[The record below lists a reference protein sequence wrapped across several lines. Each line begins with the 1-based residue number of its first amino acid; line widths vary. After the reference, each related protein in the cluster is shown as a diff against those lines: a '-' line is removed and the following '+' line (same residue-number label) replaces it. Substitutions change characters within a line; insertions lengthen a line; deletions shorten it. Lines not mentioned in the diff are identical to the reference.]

1 MGNITRIPPNT
12 THHFTVSVQEA
23 GQRLDRYLTQQFSSY
38 YRTFFQQLI
47 QQEMVSINNKKKVKP
62 KTLTKS
68 DDLITVT
75 FPLVITK
82 RPQKEIPKDLD
93 ISIVHTDEHFLVINK
108 PVNLM
113 VHPPTITSDDFTLI
127 DWLMHTF
134 QEITNVGFADRPGIV
149 HRLDKD
155 TSGIML
161 VARNNCALT
170 MLGDMFRKRTI
181 KKTYLAIVSGHPEK
195 EGTITLSIKRHSIK
209 RNTMVAVPP
218 ETKTN
223 GTLRSAC
230 THYRVLHYFD
240 DCSLVEVKPVTGRTH
255 QIRVHF
261 AALGHPLIGDHV
273 YGKKSKKLGRQALH
287 AYKLSFEFNG
297 KQYSF
302 CQDPPQ
308 DFKNFLEKIR
318 NH

>member
-1 MGNITRIPPNT
+1 MENIVRVPPNT
-12 THHFTVSVQEA
+12 THNFTVPAHDA
-23 GQRLDRYLTQQFSSY
+23 GQRLDLYLTQQFPSY
-38 YRTFFQQLI
+38 SRTFFQQLI
-47 QQEMVSINNKKKVKP
+47 VQELVSIKNKKKVKP
-62 KTLTKS
+62 RTLTKS

-75 FPLVITK
+75 FPPVVTR
-82 RPQKEIPKDLD
+82 RPQKEIPNDLD

-108 PVNLM
+108 PINLM
-113 VHPPTITSDDFTLI
+113 VHPPTITSEDFTLV

-134 QEITNVGFADRPGIV
+134 QDISDVGVADRPGIV

-170 MLGDMFRKRTI
+170 MLGDIFRKRDI
-181 KKTYLAIVSGHPEK
+181 QKTYLAIVSGHPEK
-195 EGTITLSIKRHSIK
+195 EGTISLSIKRHSVK

-230 THYRVLHYFD
+230 THYRVLEYFD

-261 AALGHPLIGDHV
+261 AALGHPLVGDYI
-273 YGKKSKKLGRQALH
+273 YGKKSKKIARQALH
-287 AYKLSFEFNG
+287 AYKLSFKFNG
-297 KQYSF
+297 KQYDF
-302 CQDPPQ
+302 CQQPPQ
-308 DFKNFLEKIR
+308 DFQSFLEIKR
-318 NH
+318 NN